1 MWKRTFSIP
10 LSLLLSILFAVG
22 VPVVPVIPLYTCFR
36 RPATDLISLAP
47 GGTHGDKNLEFPPK
61 RLAWWVDFH
70 ATRIRISS
78 FSYSLCPYRSSL
90 FFFSFHFWTPV
101 VCDLLPS
108 YYRLLYLLASLDK
121 YFILISPAAA
131 GPASSYTLRLF
142 WSLAALS
149 CIAVCCN
156 CTATPLS
163 DAATSTDFTR
173 FSLDYHD
180 CKAGPRSSF
189 ESPCSLPSNPLDR
202 EKQGAARSQSCR
214 ASNPRE

>member
-1 MWKRTFSIP
+1 
-10 LSLLLSILFAVG
+10 L
-22 VPVVPVIPLYTCFR
+22 
-36 RPATDLISLAP
+36 
-47 GGTHGDKNLEFPPK
+47 
-61 RLAWWVDFH
+61 
-70 ATRIRISS
+70 S
-78 FSYSLCPYRSSL
+78 FSVV
-90 FFFSFHFWTPV
+90 FVFFSFHFWTPV
-101 VCDLLPS
+101 VWDLLPS
-108 YYRLLYLLASLDK
+108 YHRLLYLLASLDK

-149 CIAVCCN
+149 CTAVCCN

-189 ESPCSLPSNPLDR
+189 ESPCSLLSNPLDR

-214 ASNPRE
+214 ASNPSEEKAFTAFSTRFRHRGRVWCDTADCWSTLSPFHFD